1 MPHKDMYIGMLGLL
15 IGVNV
20 LYTLH
25 LFYVKV
31 TSCRMCIYNYLY
43 NIIHLEV
50 FHGQIQ

>member
-1 MPHKDMYIGMLGLL
+1 MVG
-15 IGVNV
+15 N
-20 LYTLH
+20 TLCSVR
-25 LFYVKV
+25 LVYMKV